1 LAQVL
6 GAWLDMSFND
16 LNYIIAPAESIE
28 FVDFRRVRES
38 NPTSVRY
45 SLDGKYFLLKY
56 VGEQP
61 DFIYNITKDAVGLRE
76 YSHQEI
82 LEILQKPEW
91 KT

>member
-1 LAQVL
+1 
-6 GAWLDMSFND
+6 M
-16 LNYIIAPAESIE
+16 NYIIVPAESIE
-28 FVDFRRVRES
+28 IVDFGRVEQN

-45 SLDGKYFLLKY
+45 SLDDKHFLLKY

-61 DFIYNITKDAVGLRE
+61 DFVYNITKDAVGLSE

-91 KT
+91 KTQD